1 MFTRL
6 LNKVRK
12 QKPSRVITLSD
23 PKKPVTKT
31 FQYNV
36 LVPGQ
41 TPVVLRGANQAEIRT
56 TVRESLGLKR
66 LPSGTS
72 VTRL

>member
-41 TPVVLRGANQAEIRT
+41 IPVVLRGANQTEIRVM
-56 TVRESLGLKR
+56 VRESLGLKR
-66 LPSGTS
+66 LPAGTS
-72 VTRL
+72 ITRL